1 MPEKLEKLN
10 SELLTKLLLDI
21 VVESWRFTKLF
32 SRLLVKLD
40 AGEQGRYEGQL
51 RWFQKKLEDS
61 LNDAGMRLVNVEG
74 LAFDPG
80 LAARPV
86 NIEEFDPID
95 NLAVDQMLEPII
107 VGPNGIMRTGT
118 IKLKKV

>member
-1 MPEKLEKLN
+1 MPENLEKLN

>member
-1 MPEKLEKLN
+1 MPEKLEKPN

-107 VGPNGIMRTGT
+107 MGPNGIMRTGT